1 MFDPGEIH
9 GPATDEPGS
18 RKEPVPRVTDH
29 VYSAPKINRNFIH
42 WNALSQMRSAPP
54 EKNDPKLV
62 DAPNGNCQSLEKSG
76 LKPKYAFKKVKKT
89 ILYFKLV
96 CIFLSRILEGFQH
109 T

>member
-1 MFDPGEIH
+1 MITVLGSQDLEMFDPGEIH

-76 LKPKYAFKKVKKT
+76 LKPKYAFKKVKKNY
-89 ILYFKLV
+89 L
-96 CIFLSRILEGFQH
+96 IF
-109 T
+109 